1 MAAPFTVTPVLGVD
15 LNTTTLAADLV
26 VGAAGNGAEDAPQ
39 LGTQV
44 FGSNGRIYVY
54 AQANAVISAS
64 DADCTVNAT
73 TFLATASGGSY
84 LSPAVAMASG
94 DRGWFSRAGV

>member
-1 MAAPFTVTPVLGVD
+1 MATPFSITPSIGAD
-15 LNTTTLAADLV
+15 LKGITLAADI
-26 VGAAGNGAEDAPQ
+26 AAGKVVDAR
-39 LGTQV
+39 LGSQV
-44 FGSNGRIYVY
+44 WGSDGRRYVY
-54 AQANAVISAS
+54 AQANASISAS

-94 DRGWFSRAGV
+94 DRGWFSVASV

>member
-1 MAAPFTVTPVLGVD
+1 MASPFTVTPVLGID
-15 LNTTTLAADLV
+15 LNTTTLAAD
-26 VGAAGNGAEDAPQ
+26 VGTTTEDAPQ

>member
-1 MAAPFTVTPVLGVD
+1 MATPFTVSPVLGVD
-15 LNTTTLAADLV
+15 LNTITLAAD
-26 VGAAGNGAEDAPQ
+26 VGSTSGAEDAPQ

-44 FGSNGRIYVY
+44 FGSNGKIYVY
-54 AQANAVISAS
+54 AQANAVITAS
-64 DADCTVNAT
+64 TAVCTVNAT
-73 TFLATASGGSY
+73 TFLATASGGAY

>member
-15 LNTTTLAADLV
+15 LNTITTAADI
-26 VGAAGNGAEDAPQ
+26 AANTGAEDALQ
-39 LGTQV
+39 LGAQV